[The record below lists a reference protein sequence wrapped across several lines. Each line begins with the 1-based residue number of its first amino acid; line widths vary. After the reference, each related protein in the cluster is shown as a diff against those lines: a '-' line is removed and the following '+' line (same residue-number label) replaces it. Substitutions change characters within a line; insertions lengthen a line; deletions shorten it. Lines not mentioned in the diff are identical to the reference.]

1 MLGAL
6 DPLSMQTCRRLLV
19 SVALVTIW
27 AMALSPQAVWFGV
40 ATLSGGCATIA
51 AALGLFHR
59 EPLLAPSLNRWD
71 EATALLG
78 MHFLARA
85 LT

>member
-1 MLGAL
+1 MLGTL
-6 DPLSMQTCRRLLV
+6 DPLSLQACRRLLV
-19 SVALVTIW
+19 SVALVTVW

-40 ATLSGGCATIA
+40 ATLSAGCATIA
-51 AALGLFHR
+51 AAIALFRR
-59 EPLLAPSLNRWD
+59 EPLLGPSLNRWD

>member
-1 MLGAL
+1 
-6 DPLSMQTCRRLLV
+6 
-19 SVALVTIW
+19 
-27 AMALSPQAVWFGV
+27 MAPSPQAVWFGA

-51 AALGLFHR
+51 AALALVRR
-59 EPLLAPSLNRWD
+59 EPPLAPSLNRWD